1 MNVKMEKIADS
12 KVKLTV
18 TLDAETFNEA
28 LKKAYETVVKDV
40 KIDGFRQGKVPFSI
54 FINRFGY
61 EALYEEGVNV
71 AINDN
76 YPKAVVEN
84 NIEVVAQPEI
94 DFDPKTIGHDKEFTF
109 VATVDVVPPVLLGE
123 YFGTKVKVLSKEV
136 TEADV
141 NREVDKML
149 KGKAENIIKED
160 AVAVGDTAVID
171 FEGFVGD
178 KAFEG
183 GKGENYPLEIG
194 SGSFIPG
201 FEEQLVGL
209 KSGDKKDV
217 LVTFPAEYQAKDL
230 AGKEAKFV
238 VTVHEVKT
246 KAVPELTDD
255 LIKDLKIENVN
266 TVAEYKE
273 YLTKNL
279 KEQKERDSENNFVD
293 QLLKTAC
300 DNARVDIPK
309 SMVDHE
315 MEHRMEEVEN
325 QAKQYNLPLETFLQY
340 NGLELEAFKK
350 DLEKVCHGRVL
361 EELVI
366 NAIAD
371 KEKVEVTEED
381 INEEFTKIANAYK
394 MELSKVK
401 EMLPKEQIIPHLRQL
416 KTINLLKEKAIIE

>member
-28 LKKAYETVVKDV
+28 LKKAFENVVKDV
-40 KIDGFRQGKVPFSI
+40 KIDGFRQGKVPFNI
-54 FINRFGY
+54 FITRFGY
-61 EALYEEGVNV
+61 EALYEEAVNV

-94 DFDPKTIGHDKEFTF
+94 DFDPKTLGHDKEFTF

-123 YFGTKVKVLSKEV
+123 YLGTKVQVLSKEV

-141 NREVDKML
+141 NNEIDKML

-160 AVAVGDTAVID
+160 AVAEGDTAVID
-171 FEGFVGD
+171 FEGFIGD
-178 KAFEG
+178 KPFEG

-201 FEEQLVGL
+201 FEEQLIGT
-209 KSGDKKDV
+209 KSGDTKDV
-217 LVTFPAEYQAKDL
+217 FVTFPADYHAKDL
-230 AGKEAKFV
+230 AGKEVKFV

-246 KAVPELTDD
+246 KAVPELTDE
-255 LIKDLKIENVN
+255 LVKELKVENVS

-279 KEQKERDSENNFVD
+279 KEQKERESENNFVD

-300 DNARVDIPK
+300 NNARVDIPQ

-340 NGLELEAFKK
+340 NGLELETFKK

-366 NAIAD
+366 NAIAE
-371 KEKVEVTEED
+371 KE
-381 INEEFTKIANAYK
+381 
-394 MELSKVK
+394 
-401 EMLPKEQIIPHLRQL
+401 
-416 KTINLLKEKAIIE
+416 